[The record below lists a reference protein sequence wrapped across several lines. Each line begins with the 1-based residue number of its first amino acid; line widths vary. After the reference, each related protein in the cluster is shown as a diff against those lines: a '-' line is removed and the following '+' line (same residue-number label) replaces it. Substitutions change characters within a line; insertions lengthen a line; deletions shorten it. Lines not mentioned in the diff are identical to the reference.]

1 MCPPFLPLY
10 VAPSERPFWFL
21 CDPFP
26 TPMMPWHCAAILHL
40 VWMLRYSE
48 MHAYVS
54 YWWKLETF
62 VTLSYIHIVMCL
74 TSRGLVTST
83 TSTPR
88 WSGCYGHVELCIW
101 KLFRWILWHL
111 HFTIFQF
118 IHSKERPSYADFFD
132 KSFYL
137 ILNVS
142 TIFSIV
148 LRWLLLA
155 ACNRGAARKSGV
167 TKIAPC
173 RLRIRA
179 KIKARGVT
187 PQHNFG
193 VLMVC

>member
-1 MCPPFLPLY
+1 MPPYCTLCECY
-10 VAPSERPFWFL
+10 V
-21 CDPFP
+21 
-26 TPMMPWHCAAILHL
+26 ILKCTHTWVIDESWKHL
-40 VWMLRYSE
+40 L
-48 MHAYVS
+48 H
-54 YWWKLETF
+54 F
-62 VTLSYIHIVMCL
+62 HIFTLWCL

-118 IHSKERPSYADFFD
+118 IHSNERPSYADFFD